1 MMDRDLIAKKL
12 TGIETFVQELRDLGR
27 PADIQE
33 DVRERRFVERTLQI
47 AIQAMLDVAANLL
60 PDELPDERA
69 GESEANRGLIDY
81 LERNG
86 WLQADLAGQLRGW
99 MSLRNTLIYDYESV
113 DLDRVERIAIH
124 HLDDFLA
131 FVQAIR
137 QQVMPS

>member
-12 TGIETFVQELRDLGR
+12 TGIETYVQELRDLGR
-27 PADIQE
+27 PADIHE

-60 PDELPDERA
+60 PDERA
-69 GESEANRGLIDY
+69 GEPEAHRGLVEY

-99 MSLRNTLIYDYESV
+99 MSLRNTLLYDYESV
-113 DLDRVERIAIH
+113 DLDLVERIATH
-124 HLDDFLA
+124 HLDDFLG

>member
-1 MMDRDLIAKKL
+1 MRDRDRIARKL
-12 TGIETFVQELRDLGR
+12 TGIETFVQELRDLGH
-27 PADIQE
+27 PADLQE

-47 AIQAMLDVAANLL
+47 AIQAMLDVAADL
-60 PDELPDERA
+60 LPDERA
-69 GESEANRGLIDY
+69 GESEENRGLIDY

-99 MSLRNTLIYDYESV
+99 TSLRNTLIYDYESV
-113 DLDRVERIAIH
+113 DLELLERIAIH

>member
-1 MMDRDLIAKKL
+1 MMDRDLIAAKL
-12 TGIETFVQELRDLGR
+12 TGIETYVQELRDLGR
-27 PADIQE
+27 PADIHE

-60 PDELPDERA
+60 PDERS
-69 GESEANRGLIDY
+69 GEPEGSRGLVEY

-99 MSLRNTLIYDYESV
+99 TSLRNTLIYDYESV
-113 DLDRVERIAIH
+113 DLEHVERIATH
-124 HLDDFLA
+124 HLDNFLA
-131 FVQAIR
+131 FAQAIR

>member
-1 MMDRDLIAKKL
+1 MMDRDLIAAKL
-12 TGIETFVQELRDLGR
+12 TGIEANVQELRDLGH
-27 PADIQE
+27 PAEIHE

-60 PDELPDERA
+60 PDERR
-69 GESEANRGLIDY
+69 GEPQANRGLIDF

-86 WLQADLAGQLRGW
+86 WVQADLAGQLRGW
-99 MSLRNTLIYDYESV
+99 MSLRNTLIYEYENV
-113 DLDRVERIAIH
+113 DLDLVERIATE
-124 HLDDFLA
+124 HLDNFLG

>member
-27 PADIQE
+27 PADISE

-47 AIQAMLDVAANLL
+47 AIQAMLDVAAELL
-60 PDELPDERA
+60 PDERP
-69 GESEANRGLIDY
+69 GEPEGNRGLVDY

-99 MSLRNTLIYDYESV
+99 TSLRNTLIYDYESV
-113 DLDRVERIAIH
+113 DLDLVERIATH
-124 HLDDFLA
+124 HLDNFLA